1 MNQPDLIEPQASPP
15 QDKRVNPI
23 GQLAKHIEHTDIAS
37 RAALAR
43 LSPEAMLPH
52 QMAALARALV
62 AAGLEPETWRAE
74 TWQRWA
80 LMAHGMAQAGHDS
93 KGRLGQQLLQAGVAE
108 SRVTRLLVARGDA
121 LLQIVPRLLRL
132 LASRQVRPNWHELG
146 ELILKDASIDPD
158 DQAIVENRR
167 LRIAGDYYGAQARQG
182 KA

>member
-1 MNQPDLIEPQASPP
+1 MNQPDLIEPQASPL

-23 GQLAKHIEHTDIAS
+23 GQLAKHIEDADIAS

-62 AAGLEPETWRAE
+62 AAGLEPETWRTE

-80 LMAHGMAQAGHDS
+80 LMAHGMAQAGHDG
-93 KGRLGQQLLQAGVAE
+93 KGRLGQQLLHAGVAE

-146 ELILKDASIDPD
+146 ELILKDASTDPD

>member
-1 MNQPDLIEPQASPP
+1 MNQPDLIEPQALP
-15 QDKRVNPI
+15 QQEKRVTPI
-23 GQLAKHIEHTDIAS
+23 GELAWHIDRADIAS